1 MELLFKFLSS
11 TLAHIWWLMPFLFV
25 FFLLA
30 AIREIV
36 QGGSRDV
43 QFGFAAAVSLLIL
56 FAAFYLQ
63 YYPLY

>member
-1 MELLFKFLSS
+1 MELLFKFLAGAC
-11 TLAHIWWLMPFLFV
+11 AHIWWLMPFLFV

-36 QGGSRDV
+36 QGGSKDV

-56 FAAFYLQ
+56 CATFYLQ
-63 YYPLY
+63 Y

>member
-1 MELLFKFLSS
+1 MEFLFKFLSG

-36 QGGSRDV
+36 QGGGKEI
-43 QFGFAAAVSLLIL
+43 QYGFAAAVSLLIL
-56 FAAFYLQ
+56 CAAIYLQ
-63 YYPLY
+63 Y

>member
-1 MELLFKFLSS
+1 MELLFSFLSG

-36 QGGSRDV
+36 QGGSKDV
-43 QFGFAAAVSLLIL
+43 QYGFAAAVSLLIL
-56 FAAFYLQ
+56 CAAILFAV
-63 YYPLY
+63 

>member
-1 MELLFKFLSS
+1 MDWLFRFLSG

-36 QGGSRDV
+36 QDGSKEV
-43 QFGFAAAVSLLIL
+43 QFGFAAAVSLLSL
-56 FAAFYLQ
+56 CAAIYLQ
-63 YYPLY
+63 Y